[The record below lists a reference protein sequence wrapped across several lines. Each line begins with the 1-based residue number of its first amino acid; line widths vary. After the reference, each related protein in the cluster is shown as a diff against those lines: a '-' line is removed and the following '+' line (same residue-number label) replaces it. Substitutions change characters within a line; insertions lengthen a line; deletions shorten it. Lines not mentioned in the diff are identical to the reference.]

1 MLAAFAAFAMLLA
14 AMGLYGMLSYLVT
27 QSTHDIGVLVALGAR
42 PGDIIRL
49 VVRQGMELAA
59 IGILAGLAGAAV
71 LTRVMASMLFGVDIA
86 MRPNIRNC
94 LSELD
99 SSYLL
104 LSTWLAGE
112 LSGLEMH
119 RQVKLR
125 FLGSRWRCFRAQH

>member
-14 AMGLYGMLSYLVT
+14 AMGLYGVLSYLVT

-49 VVRQGMELAA
+49 VVRQGMELSA

-86 MRPNIRNC
+86 MRPNIRNS
-94 LSELD
+94 LSELVQ
-99 SSYLL
+99 
-104 LSTWLAGE
+104 LSA
-112 LSGLEMH
+112 
-119 RQVKLR
+119 
-125 FLGSRWRCFRAQH
+125 A